1 MKEGWWIHMSSLI
14 DLKIYSNMLKKQ
26 LERYREIHETE
37 DESDFDNP
45 TGYEEQ
51 LFYLTLIR

>member
-1 MKEGWWIHMSSLI
+1 MSSLI